1 MTYEPGRDPNNPLDV
16 HPKERPYEA
25 AAARTST
32 TSWPLILGLLAL
44 AVIGAMFF
52 YNMSDRSTVA
62 TDTRPA
68 ATSTATTGSG
78 TNKSAPRETT
88 GAPMQR
94 PTTPAPAPK

>member
-1 MTYEPGRDPNNPLDV
+1 MTYESGRDPKNPLGV

-25 AAARTST
+25 ARAST
-32 TSWPLILGLLAL
+32 VGWPVILGLLAL

-52 YNMSDRSTVA
+52 YNMTDRSAVA

-68 ATSTATTGSG
+68 ATSPTTTGSG
-78 TNKSAPRETT
+78 MNNPARETT

-94 PTTPAPAPK
+94 PAPAPAPK